1 MIRFEVIDY
10 GYSIQA
16 QVQYI
21 GADLFIQLTG
31 GSHPHIGTV
40 TTYCKETA
48 DKQVERFPSHS
59 GRFHKDDVLADIL
72 LEGIAELLPQNCV
85 ITSGVHV
92 DSISQEQITGAFE
105 MTKELAHKIAF
116 WLKNEKCSI
125 SHPRYQNKKPNNN
138 RV

>member
-1 MIRFEVIDY
+1 MIRFEVTDY

-48 DKQVERFPSHS
+48 DKQVERFPSPLRS
-59 GRFHKDDVLADIL
+59 KAYKLVRDDVLADIL
-72 LEGIAELLPQNCV
+72 LESIAELLPQNCV

-92 DSISQEQITGAFE
+92 DGISQEQITGAFE
-105 MTKELAHKIAF
+105 MTKALAHKIAF
-116 WLKNEKCSI
+116 WLKNEKLSI
-125 SHPRYQNKKPNNN
+125 SHPRYKNNKTL
-138 RV
+138 